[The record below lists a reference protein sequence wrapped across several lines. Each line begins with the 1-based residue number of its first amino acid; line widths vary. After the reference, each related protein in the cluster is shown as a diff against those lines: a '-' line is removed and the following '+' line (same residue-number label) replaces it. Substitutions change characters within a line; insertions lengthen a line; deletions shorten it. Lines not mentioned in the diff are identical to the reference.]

1 VTLSPGLWSLVQQ
14 VGRFLLAAI
23 FYFAVVSFLAPADVG
38 VLGIAT
44 VWIAFLGIFFDLG
57 FGAAIVQRRQ
67 IEDRHLATVF
77 FLNVGVGILL
87 FMAGAA
93 LSWPLSAFM
102 RVPAAQPVML
112 VLSAGFVINALSTV
126 QAALAARNLRFR
138 ALALRDLVGV
148 VAGGTLGVLLAWAG
162 MGVWSLVAQS
172 LATSLIGTV
181 LLWKLSPYRPR
192 FSDWSTTA
200 LKELWGFSSR
210 LFGVT
215 VFKYFVQNADVL
227 QVGYFFGAVRL
238 GLYSLA
244 TKAVTQPVGAIDAG
258 VGSFLFSRAARL
270 QDEPARLADL
280 YTTAY
285 KGLNYLVL
293 PFVVAA
299 GVWGGLVIP
308 AVLGPEWQGTGL
320 VFVYL
325 AIMGVAH
332 PPMTPVGQLM
342 KALGKPDWFLWW
354 SIAFS
359 VVTNGALL
367 VGAQFG
373 FEAALAALA
382 GSYVAMIPAALF
394 LVHRLLPGAL
404 PRILRAVAPS
414 YIPPISFALVLVGLR
429 LWLGHQLSVAV
440 LSTGVGALL
449 YLVLVHRSDPGFTAL
464 VRRQVVRVRPA

>member
-1 VTLSPGLWSLVQQ
+1 MVQQ

-23 FYFAVVSFLAPADVG
+23 FYFAIVSFLKPADVG

-44 VWIAFLGIFFDLG
+44 VWIAFLGVFFDLG
-57 FGAAIVQRRQ
+57 FGAAIVQRRE
-67 IEDRHLATVF
+67 IDDRHLATVF
-77 FLNVGVGILL
+77 FVNLAVGALL
-87 FMAGAA
+87 FLAGAA
-93 LSWPLSAFM
+93 LSWPLSSFM

-112 VLSAGFVINALSTV
+112 VLSAGFIISALSTV
-126 QAALAARNLRFR
+126 QAAIAARYLRFR

-148 VAGGTLGVLLAWAG
+148 VAGGVIGLMLAWAG

-172 LATSLIGTV
+172 LATSLIGTI

-192 FSDWSTTA
+192 LSDWSVTA
-200 LKELWGFSSR
+200 LKDLWGFSSR

-215 VFKYFVQNADVL
+215 VFKYFVQNADTL
-227 QVGYFFGAVRL
+227 QIGYFFGAVRL

-244 TKAVTQPVGAIDAG
+244 NKAVTQPIGAIDAG

-270 QDEPARLADL
+270 QDQPSRLADL

-299 GVWGGLVIP
+299 GVWGGLIIP
-308 AVLGPEWQGTGL
+308 AALGSEWQGTGL

-325 AIMGVAH
+325 AVMGVAH

-342 KALGKPDWFLWW
+342 KALGRPDWFLWW

-359 VVTNGALL
+359 VVTNAALL

-373 FEAALAALA
+373 FQTALAALA
-382 GSYVAMIPAALF
+382 SAYIAMLPPALF
-394 LVHRLLPGAL
+394 IVSRLLPGAL
-404 PRILRAVAPS
+404 PRILRAVGPS
-414 YIPPISFALVLVGLR
+414 YVPPISFALVLVGLK
-429 LWLGHQLSVAV
+429 LWLGSQLGVAV
-440 LSTGVGALL
+440 GSTALGTML
-449 YLVLVHRSDPGFTAL
+449 YLFLVHRSDPGFTAL
-464 VRRQVVRVRPA
+464 IRRQLIGVRPA